1 MALEEENS
9 RNYRSFMQKNEELW
23 AQLEQKTSL
32 AIERV
37 SQDLTAKIEAL
48 QSALT
53 QKPKSTGRSPGE
65 PGRLKEERRALTRN
79 IL

>member
-37 SQDLTAKIEAL
+37 SQDLMAKI
-48 QSALT
+48 
-53 QKPKSTGRSPGE
+53 
-65 PGRLKEERRALTRN
+65 
-79 IL
+79 